1 MISTNANQEIP
12 PNLFHDSNPIE
23 APYSYAEQFSHTGLI
38 LQKYL
43 PVQKTLTLRN
53 PNIFLLYFQMFLLL
67 KILLEIFK
75 L

>member
-1 MISTNANQEIP
+1 MISTNANQDIP

-43 PVQKTLTLRN
+43 QAQNSTVSMTSQSQKSVL
-53 PNIFLLYFQMFLLL
+53 
-67 KILLEIFK
+67 
-75 L
+75 

>member
-43 PVQKTLTLRN
+43 QAQNSTVSMTESKKCSVTN
-53 PNIFLLYFQMFLLL
+53 F
-67 KILLEIFK
+67 
-75 L
+75 

>member
-1 MISTNANQEIP
+1 MISTNANQDIP

-43 PVQKTLTLRN
+43 QAQNSTASMTSQSQKSVL
-53 PNIFLLYFQMFLLL
+53 
-67 KILLEIFK
+67 
-75 L
+75 